1 MKKNLLG
8 CLILALVSASLLMPL
23 VASAAPNHPTSTQVE
38 VAYVSAKVNLNRAT
52 AAQLEKLPGVGPKIA
67 AEIIKNRPYKN
78 GKDLQKKVKGIGEK
92 TWKVLEP
99 LVTF

>member
-1 MKKNLLG
+1 MKKVWLGFLFLVLL
-8 CLILALVSASLLMPL
+8 VVPL
-23 VASAAPNHPTSTQVE
+23 VANAAPNHRVFGITKFVTS
-38 VAYVSAKVNLNRAT
+38 KVNLNRAT

-78 GKDLQKKVKGIGEK
+78 GKELQKKVKGIGEK